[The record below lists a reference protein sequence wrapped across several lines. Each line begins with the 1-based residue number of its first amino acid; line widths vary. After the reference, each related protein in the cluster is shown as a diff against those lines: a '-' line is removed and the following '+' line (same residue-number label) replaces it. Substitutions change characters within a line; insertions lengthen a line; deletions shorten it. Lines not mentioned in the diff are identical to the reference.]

1 MPWRLI
7 VFIII
12 FAIALTFIAFN
23 LGNRC
28 DINFGFTKFED
39 VPVFLTAFIS
49 LFLGM
54 FCILPFTIG
63 ARRKRKDKIVDKIV
77 KDDEPK
83 PKRQWGKKKEIADP
97 PVSDG
102 GPYGID

>member
-7 VFIII
+7 VFVIF
-12 FAIALTFIAFN
+12 FAILLTFIAFN

-28 DINFGFTKFED
+28 DINFGFTSFKD
-39 VPVFLTAFIS
+39 VPVFLTAFAS
-49 LFLGM
+49 FFLGM
-54 FCILPFTIG
+54 LCILPLTIG
-63 ARRKRKDKIVDKIV
+63 VRRKRKDKIV
-77 KDDEPK
+77 KDDEPKPK